1 MAIIKHIA
9 IKNSNYDAASDYL
22 TFQHDEGTNK
32 PILDENGNMIPR
44 EEFLMQGINCDPF
57 TFGREGEATNALYGK
72 NQTKD
77 EIKAHHYI
85 ISFDP
90 RDRDEN
96 GLTLESAQA
105 LAVSFT
111 EKNFP
116 GHQAVVCAHP
126 DGHNS
131 AGNIHVH
138 IVINSVRK
146 RDLYEEEKRKMGFT
160 AERESDYLA
169 GYKHHVTKPFLE
181 FLKQETM
188 TMCQENSLYQVDL
201 LSPSKVRITDR
212 EYWAKRKGQAKL
224 DAENNEKIRNGIP
237 ANKII
242 IKEYKTDKE
251 FLRDAIK
258 VTLESTSPAYTTSTT
273 SKQDIGNIS
282 ALERMYQSFCDKLYE
297 GYGITVH
304 ESRGKSGYILPDHVK
319 PIRGRQLGSDFEKEH
334 IIEVLSEKVA
344 ATKIEPQK
352 YVSSGIR
359 LLTDL
364 ETCLK
369 AQQNQYYARKVKI
382 TNLQQMAKTMDFIFA
397 NGINT
402 VEDLDSLLAA
412 TKADVSDKHTTLKSV
427 EADLKYTNLLIK
439 YTGQYLA
446 NRDTYR
452 RYIKSKNKVDF
463 HEEHRAEITLYEAA
477 RKYLKDAGY
486 LQKSGNK
493 SISIQ
498 SDVTST
504 VQPKSGTQ
512 DRTSDSTSTTR
523 NALYI
528 PNIKQLKAHKED
540 LIAKKNALYED
551 YSYSRAKYRELQTV
565 RQNVQTIL
573 DMGKDDRTEDKSAK
587 KEQSL

>member
-22 TFQHDEGTNK
+22 TFKHDEFTNK

-44 EEFLMQGINCDPF
+44 EKFLIQGIGCDPF
-57 TFGREGEATNALYGK
+57 TFGRECEATNALYGK
-72 NQTKD
+72 NPTKD

-96 GLTLESAQA
+96 GLTLEAA
-105 LAVSFT
+105 EELAVSFA

-116 GHQAVVCAHP
+116 GHQAIVCAHP

-146 RDLYEEEKRKMGFT
+146 RDVDEEEKKKMRFVP
-160 AERESDYLA
+160 ERESDYLA

-181 FLKQETM
+181 YLKQETM
-188 TMCQENSLYQVDL
+188 TMCQDNSLYQVDL
-201 LSPSKVRITDR
+201 LSPARVRITDK
-212 EYWAKRKGQAKL
+212 EYWAKRKGQTKL
-224 DAENNEKIRNGIP
+224 EAENEEKLRSGIS
-237 ANKII
+237 ADEIK

-251 FLRDAIK
+251 FLRDAINA
-258 VTLESTSPAYTTSTT
+258 TLESISPAYSFVRNNHN
-273 SKQDIGNIS
+273 QDTNIDKTDT
-282 ALERMYQSFCDKLYE
+282 MYQAFCYKLFE
-297 GYGITVH
+297 NYGITVH
-304 ESRGKSGYILPDHVK
+304 ESRGKIGYILQDHVK
-319 PIRGRQLGSDFEKEH
+319 PIRGRQLGTDFEKER
-334 IIEVLSEKVA
+334 IVEVLNEKSGISKSE
-344 ATKIEPQK
+344 PLK
-352 YVSSGIR
+352 YISSGIR

-397 NGINT
+397 NGIET
-402 VEDLDSLLAA
+402 VEDLDSLLTS
-412 TKADVSDKHTTLKSV
+412 TKADMSEKHSALKST
-427 EADLKYTNLLIK
+427 EAELKSTNLLIK

-452 RYIKSKNKVDF
+452 QYMKSKDKAYF
-463 HEEHRAEITLYEAA
+463 REAHRAEITLYEAA
-477 RKYLKDAGY
+477 RKYLKEAGY
-486 LQKSGNK
+486 LQKQDKAHTVS
-493 SISIQ
+493 SSSTPDTMPYIPSIQ
-498 SDVTST
+498 ELKTRKEELTS
-504 VQPKSGTQ
+504 
-512 DRTSDSTSTTR
+512 
-523 NALYI
+523 Y
-528 PNIKQLKAHKED
+528 
-540 LIAKKNALYED
+540 KNTLYED

-565 RQNVQTIL
+565 HQNVHSIL
-573 DMGKDDRTEDKSAK
+573 DINRNV
-587 KEQSL
+587 KEQEPVPETSKATTNNLEI